1 MRFAVVKSLRAAGI
15 DKVQT
20 GGVRVR
26 KPTAAGVKAAAR
38 AVAAVVPHT
47 PLLPF
52 EHDGRTLF
60 AKAESLQPTGAF
72 KLRGAWWRLSSM
84 SEADRAR
91 GVVAFSSGNHAQG
104 VAWAARRLGIRA
116 VIVMPADAPAAKV
129 ANTRALGAEIV
140 FYDRSTQSRETI
152 AADLARARGATLVP
166 SFDDPWIVE
175 GQGSAGIEATA
186 QLSAMSLGPPDL
198 IVVCCGGGGLSA
210 GLALA
215 CPGAA
220 IVVVEPEGWDD
231 MGRGLALGRI
241 VPVTD
246 DAPPTACDALQTK
259 LVSPITFDI
268 LAARGAAGVS
278 VSEAEVEDAMRW
290 AFRTLRL
297 VVEPGGAVALAAV
310 LAGKVAVMERTLVT
324 VSGGNVDARYFAD
337 VIRRGSV
344 GE

>member
-1 MRFAVVKSLRAAGI
+1 MR
-15 DKVQT
+15 T
-20 GGVRVR
+20 
-26 KPTAAGVKAAAR
+26 PTLAGVEAASR
-38 AVAAVVPHT
+38 AVAAVVPPT
-47 PLLPF
+47 PLLRF

-72 KLRGAWWRLSSM
+72 KLRGAWWRLSSL
-84 SEADRAR
+84 SEAERPS

-104 VAWAARRLGIRA
+104 VAWAAARLGIA
-116 VIVMPADAPAAKV
+116 ATIVMPSDAPAAKV
-129 ANTRALGAEIV
+129 AGTRALGASVI
-140 FYDRSTQSRETI
+140 FYDRASESRETI
-152 AADLARARGATLVP
+152 AADLARERGATLVP

-186 QLSAMSLGPPDL
+186 QMAAMGVGPPDL
-198 IVVCCGGGGLSA
+198 IVACCGGGGLSA

-215 CPGAA
+215 CPDAQ

-231 MGRGLALGRI
+231 MGHSLALGRI
-241 VPVTD
+241 VPVAD

-268 LAARGAAGVS
+268 LSARGATGVS

-290 AFRTLRL
+290 AFSTLRL

-310 LAGKVAVMERTLVT
+310 LAGRVEATDRTVVT
-324 VSGGNVDARYFAD
+324 LSGGNVDAEHFAA
-337 VIRRGSV
+337 VLRR
-344 GE
+344 